1 MLCLPCDFKILLT
14 VFNQSYNCQTS
25 HYLGRNQV
33 PKPFLILPPWS
44 DSIYMFVL
52 TIDLTKLC
60 QRICVASRDYKL
72 GQYFCVHK
80 STTCNDSLLH
90 AIIQFTAWKS
100 FQSLQYTSWLLFF
113 TSHF

>member
-1 MLCLPCDFKILLT
+1 MVMGFVGTFEPGCILAERK
-14 VFNQSYNCQTS
+14 VSDE
-25 HYLGRNQV
+25 
-33 PKPFLILPPWS
+33 S

-113 TSHF
+113 

>member
-1 MLCLPCDFKILLT
+1 MGFVGTFEPGCILAERK
-14 VFNQSYNCQTS
+14 VSDE
-25 HYLGRNQV
+25 
-33 PKPFLILPPWS
+33 S

-113 TSHF
+113 